1 MTYDVLILENGEY
14 REYSKN
20 NQAPTPAMSR
30 SYFIIKRIANGK
42 NTPTESEREE
52 YVVVNVWTE
61 HVTTVNKKLGESS
74 SKIKDIVIIQRK
86 SHPSSR
92 SGLESKTE

>member
-61 HVTTVNKKLGESS
+61 HVTVENREVGESTTR
-74 SKIKDIVIIQRK
+74 IKDIVVIQRK
-86 SHPSSR
+86 SHSR